1 MLSRKIKVGT
11 VTLTLGLNN
20 GLNRYE
26 GFSENSRIL
35 IRQELWGSWSACIVK
50 RHGKGAMISVHGD
63 YDSPEKAGQ
72 ALIEEVIRFGKAM
85 DEFTGKCTAGNKN
98 ES

>member
-1 MLSRKIKVGT
+1 MLNRTIKVGT

-20 GLNRYE
+20 GFNRYE

-50 RHGKGAMISVHGD
+50 KHGKGAMISAHGD
-63 YDSPEKAGQ
+63 YDTPEKAGQ
-72 ALIEEVIRFGKAM
+72 ALIEETINFNKAM
-85 DEFTGKCTAGNKN
+85 DEFTGQN
-98 ES
+98 EMPKMQ

>member
-1 MLSRKIKVGT
+1 MLNRTIKVGT
-11 VTLTLGLNN
+11 VALTLGLNK

-35 IRQELWGSWSACIVK
+35 IRQELWGAWSACIVK
-50 RHGKGAMISVHGD
+50 RHGKGSMISVHD

-72 ALIEEVIRFGKAM
+72 ALIEEIIKFKNAI
-85 DEFTGKCTAGNKN
+85 DEFIG
-98 ES
+98 EHEVLEV